1 MNVDL
6 SNIEGKIVK
15 PQEGFQEAF
24 VSTTVDVVGGGGI
37 LAAGKAGLLDSH
49 VVTPFGL
56 RLLKDIKVGDI
67 ISNPDTGGQER
78 VIQLHPIQ
86 NFPFYEIK
94 FTDGT
99 SFRCSEGHL
108 WKIRRTGKRTKK
120 YDLDGERDDWRL
132 WDTKMMYEYLQNAK
146 KRSQKFWGLSIPYTH
161 PIQFTRPITPT
172 TPRNIPPYILG
183 ALIGDGCVTNS
194 VIDNYHVEFCTPD
207 EFIVNKFVEYGY
219 DMSRHSIKADEACR
233 SYRIYNKELIN
244 DLKVLKLAGHSAI
257 DKFIP
262 MFYKFATIAERKELL
277 KGLIDTDGY
286 VDTNGHIVYT
296 TISKQLAE
304 DVAFVVRSIGGRA
317 SINTKDAGYKDDNGV
332 YHKCNLA
339 YNITITTRDNSEI
352 VSLPKKLERVRKL
365 GYDSDRIYY
374 FENKIESIEYIGVK
388 KGRCITVDNP
398 SGLYCVDDFIVT
410 HNSFALVL
418 AMAEP
423 LMTDPNFRG
432 LISRKAIQSL
442 KAGGGFVEKFKQ
454 IFGEFCSV
462 KESDNP
468 RVSFPNGS
476 FCDLTYIDDSD
487 MVRLRERAKGWEYD
501 VIGIDEMTEMSFEC
515 FTYIM
520 TRNRGNSKTFTGK
533 VFFTLNPKRSH
544 WTREFLDWYIGVD
557 GFIRPD
563 RDGKVRYFYINGSTV
578 KDVVWGNSK
587 EEVYRKCQT
596 DIDRKL
602 RAVGGNY
609 SYKNLIKSFVFY
621 QGRLSENKAMLDGNP
636 DYIGSVAASGGK
648 MAQALLEGNF
658 NVDPEEEDYIPIPG
672 QLARAV
678 FTNDPK
684 VNADK
689 WVTVDLAD
697 FGKNNL
703 VALAWNGFHVVD
715 IMILMKTTPRDNA
728 KNVQIFAQNNGV
740 AEAHIIYDGTS
751 ARYFGDYVPDA
762 ICYLSSRKSF
772 GMYANQAPT
781 VKDMC
786 YLRLTK
792 MIENGDIT
800 FDEKIGNQN
809 YVRQDLKH
817 ACSVEN
823 EFLEECSVV
832 RFKEL
837 PNGGRKLLSKKE
849 MNAKLGKDRSMDL
862 LDPCAMRMYPCSNVP
877 YGEEMEQGFRN
888 AEEEDFDGQGEYSNA
903 ESMNV
908 YDDKNWY

>member
-37 LAAGKAGLLDSH
+37 LAAGKLQPLDSKVLTPSGYVEMRDIKVGSK
-49 VVTPFGL
+49 VVTPFDGIANVTAIFPQGVQDVYELTTIDGRKCECGL
-56 RLLKDIKVGDI
+56 DHLWTVRTPKQIHKHRKDPQKWDWYKTLTTKDI
-67 ISNPDTGGQER
+67 
-78 VIQLHPIQ
+78 
-86 NFPFYEIK
+86 IK
-94 FTDGT
+94 GME
-99 SFRCSEGHL
+99 EGRKFFL
-108 WKIRRTGKRTKK
+108 PVN
-120 YDLDGERDDWRL
+120 
-132 WDTKMMYEYLQNAK
+132 NAIEFEEK
-146 KRSQKFWGLSIPYTH
+146 ELP
-161 PIQFTRPITPT
+161 
-172 TPRNIPPYILG
+172 IPPYVLG
-183 ALIGDGCVTNS
+183 VLIGDGCLTNFRGERGFKIS
-194 VIDNYHVEFCTPD
+194 NTEEDIIQKVAKLTDTTRVYYQSSCYTKCFYTPHHKEHKDYLTAVGLATYSYH
-207 EFIVNKFVEYGY
+207 
-219 DMSRHSIKADEACR
+219 
-233 SYRIYNKELIN
+233 
-244 DLKVLKLAGHSAI
+244 
-257 DKFIP
+257 KFIP
-262 MFYKFATIAERKELL
+262 QEFLHSSIKQRRELL
-277 KGLIDTDGY
+277 AGLIDTDGT
-286 VDTNGHIVYT
+286 VDPIKNCFRFSTTSERLKDDFLWLCRSLGYNCSVSVDKRSDKYT
-296 TISKQLAE
+296 LGVSY
-304 DVAFVVRSIGGRA
+304 SIGIHTDDIIFTSNKHWSRFNKERNATRCYGRTNDHTRII
-317 SINTKDAGYKDDNGV
+317 SIKKVRRAECQCILVDDDKHL
-332 YHKCNLA
+332 Y
-339 YNITITTRDNSEI
+339 IT
-352 VSLPKKLERVRKL
+352 
-365 GYDSDRIYY
+365 
-374 FENKIESIEYIGVK
+374 
-388 KGRCITVDNP
+388 
-398 SGLYCVDDFIVT
+398 DDFIVT

-468 RVSFPNGS
+468 RISFPNGS

-888 AEEEDFDGQGEYSNA
+888 AEEEDFDGQGEHSNVG
-903 ESMNV
+903 SMNV
-908 YDDKNWY
+908 FDDKNWY

>member
-37 LAAGKAGLLDSH
+37 LAAGKLQPLDSKVLTPSGFVEMRDIKVGGK
-49 VVTPFGL
+49 VVTPFDGIANVTAIFPQGIKDVYEFVLSDGRKCECGL
-56 RLLKDIKVGDI
+56 
-67 ISNPDTGGQER
+67 E
-78 VIQLHPIQ
+78 
-86 NFPFYEIK
+86 
-94 FTDGT
+94 
-99 SFRCSEGHL
+99 HL
-108 WKIRRTGKRTKK
+108 WTVFAEYPKSVCPKNEIEGSITVQTKYLIENMAKGKTYYVPNAILEDDK
-120 YDLDGERDDWRL
+120 YPF
-132 WDTKMMYEYLQNAK
+132 
-146 KRSQKFWGLSIPYTH
+146 SYTRNE
-161 PIQFTRPITPT
+161 IATR
-172 TPRNIPPYILG
+172 
-183 ALIGDGCVTNS
+183 
-194 VIDNYHVEFCTPD
+194 
-207 EFIVNKFVEYGY
+207 
-219 DMSRHSIKADEACR
+219 
-233 SYRIYNKELIN
+233 
-244 DLKVLKLAGHSAI
+244 
-257 DKFIP
+257 
-262 MFYKFATIAERKELL
+262 
-277 KGLIDTDGY
+277 
-286 VDTNGHIVYT
+286 
-296 TISKQLAE
+296 
-304 DVAFVVRSIGGRA
+304 
-317 SINTKDAGYKDDNGV
+317 
-332 YHKCNLA
+332 
-339 YNITITTRDNSEI
+339 
-352 VSLPKKLERVRKL
+352 
-365 GYDSDRIYY
+365 
-374 FENKIESIEYIGVK
+374 IEYIK
-388 KGRCITVDNP
+388 KVRRAECQCILVDDDKH
-398 SGLYCVDDFIVT
+398 LYITDDFIVT

-888 AEEEDFDGQGEYSNA
+888 AEEEDFDGQGENSNT

>member
-37 LAAGKAGLLDSH
+37 LAAGKEQPLDSQILTPNGFMKMRDIKVGSK
-49 VVTPFGL
+49 VVTPFDGIANVTAIFPQGIKDVYEFVLSDGRKCECGL
-56 RLLKDIKVGDI
+56 
-67 ISNPDTGGQER
+67 E
-78 VIQLHPIQ
+78 
-86 NFPFYEIK
+86 
-94 FTDGT
+94 
-99 SFRCSEGHL
+99 HL
-108 WKIRRTGKRTKK
+108 WTVFTEYPKSVCPQNEIEGSITVQTKYLIENMAKGKTYYVPNAILEDKK
-120 YDLDGERDDWRL
+120 YPF
-132 WDTKMMYEYLQNAK
+132 
-146 KRSQKFWGLSIPYTH
+146 SYTRNE
-161 PIQFTRPITPT
+161 IATR
-172 TPRNIPPYILG
+172 
-183 ALIGDGCVTNS
+183 
-194 VIDNYHVEFCTPD
+194 
-207 EFIVNKFVEYGY
+207 
-219 DMSRHSIKADEACR
+219 
-233 SYRIYNKELIN
+233 
-244 DLKVLKLAGHSAI
+244 
-257 DKFIP
+257 
-262 MFYKFATIAERKELL
+262 
-277 KGLIDTDGY
+277 
-286 VDTNGHIVYT
+286 
-296 TISKQLAE
+296 
-304 DVAFVVRSIGGRA
+304 
-317 SINTKDAGYKDDNGV
+317 
-332 YHKCNLA
+332 
-339 YNITITTRDNSEI
+339 
-352 VSLPKKLERVRKL
+352 
-365 GYDSDRIYY
+365 
-374 FENKIESIEYIGVK
+374 IEYIK
-388 KGRCITVDNP
+388 KVRRAECQCILVDDDKH
-398 SGLYCVDDFIVT
+398 LYITDDFIVT

-862 LDPCAMRMYPCSNVP
+862 LDPCAMRMYPCANVP

-888 AEEEDFDGQGEYSNA
+888 AKEEDFDGQGEYSNA

>member
-37 LAAGKAGLLDSH
+37 LAAGKEQPLDSQVLTPNGFMKMH
-49 VVTPFGL
+49 DIKVGSKVVTPFDGIANVTAIFPQGIKDVYEFVLSDGRKCECGL
-56 RLLKDIKVGDI
+56 
-67 ISNPDTGGQER
+67 E
-78 VIQLHPIQ
+78 
-86 NFPFYEIK
+86 
-94 FTDGT
+94 
-99 SFRCSEGHL
+99 HL
-108 WKIRRTGKRTKK
+108 WTVFTEYPKSVCPQNEIEGSITVQTKYLIENMAKGKTYYVPNAILEDKK
-120 YDLDGERDDWRL
+120 YPF
-132 WDTKMMYEYLQNAK
+132 
-146 KRSQKFWGLSIPYTH
+146 SYTRNE
-161 PIQFTRPITPT
+161 IATR
-172 TPRNIPPYILG
+172 
-183 ALIGDGCVTNS
+183 
-194 VIDNYHVEFCTPD
+194 
-207 EFIVNKFVEYGY
+207 
-219 DMSRHSIKADEACR
+219 
-233 SYRIYNKELIN
+233 
-244 DLKVLKLAGHSAI
+244 
-257 DKFIP
+257 
-262 MFYKFATIAERKELL
+262 
-277 KGLIDTDGY
+277 
-286 VDTNGHIVYT
+286 
-296 TISKQLAE
+296 
-304 DVAFVVRSIGGRA
+304 
-317 SINTKDAGYKDDNGV
+317 
-332 YHKCNLA
+332 
-339 YNITITTRDNSEI
+339 
-352 VSLPKKLERVRKL
+352 
-365 GYDSDRIYY
+365 
-374 FENKIESIEYIGVK
+374 IEYIK
-388 KGRCITVDNP
+388 KVRRAECQCILVDDDKH
-398 SGLYCVDDFIVT
+398 LYITDDFIVT

-862 LDPCAMRMYPCSNVP
+862 LDPCAMRMYPCANVP

-888 AEEEDFDGQGEYSNA
+888 AKEEDFDGQGEYSNA

>member
-15 PQEGFQEAF
+15 PFGGFQEAF
-24 VSTTVDVVGGGGI
+24 TTAQADVVWGVGQLGS
-37 LAAGKAGLLDSH
+37 GKLQPLDSKVLTPSGYVEMRDIKVGSK
-49 VVTPFGL
+49 VVTPFDGIANVTAIFPQGIKDVYEFVLSDGRKCECGL
-56 RLLKDIKVGDI
+56 
-67 ISNPDTGGQER
+67 E
-78 VIQLHPIQ
+78 
-86 NFPFYEIK
+86 
-94 FTDGT
+94 
-99 SFRCSEGHL
+99 HL
-108 WKIRRTGKRTKK
+108 WTVFTEYPKSVCPKNEIEGSITVQTKYLIENMAKGKTYYVPNAILEDDK
-120 YDLDGERDDWRL
+120 YPF
-132 WDTKMMYEYLQNAK
+132 
-146 KRSQKFWGLSIPYTH
+146 SYTRNE
-161 PIQFTRPITPT
+161 IATR
-172 TPRNIPPYILG
+172 
-183 ALIGDGCVTNS
+183 
-194 VIDNYHVEFCTPD
+194 
-207 EFIVNKFVEYGY
+207 
-219 DMSRHSIKADEACR
+219 
-233 SYRIYNKELIN
+233 
-244 DLKVLKLAGHSAI
+244 
-257 DKFIP
+257 
-262 MFYKFATIAERKELL
+262 
-277 KGLIDTDGY
+277 
-286 VDTNGHIVYT
+286 
-296 TISKQLAE
+296 
-304 DVAFVVRSIGGRA
+304 
-317 SINTKDAGYKDDNGV
+317 
-332 YHKCNLA
+332 
-339 YNITITTRDNSEI
+339 
-352 VSLPKKLERVRKL
+352 
-365 GYDSDRIYY
+365 
-374 FENKIESIEYIGVK
+374 IEYIK
-388 KGRCITVDNP
+388 KVRRAECQCILVDDDKH
-398 SGLYCVDDFIVT
+398 LYITDDFIVT

-903 ESMNV
+903 DSMNV
-908 YDDKNWY
+908 FDDKNWY

>member
-37 LAAGKAGLLDSH
+37 LAAGKEQPLDSQVLTPNGFMKMRDIKVGSK
-49 VVTPFGL
+49 VVTPFDGIANVTAIFPQGIKDVYEFGL
-56 RLLKDIKVGDI
+56 
-67 ISNPDTGGQER
+67 S
-78 VIQLHPIQ
+78 
-86 NFPFYEIK
+86 
-94 FTDGT
+94 DG
-99 SFRCSEGHL
+99 RKCECGLEHL
-108 WKIRRTGKRTKK
+108 WTVFTEYPKSVCPKNEMEGSITVQTKYLIENMAKGKTYYVPNAILEDKK
-120 YDLDGERDDWRL
+120 YPF
-132 WDTKMMYEYLQNAK
+132 
-146 KRSQKFWGLSIPYTH
+146 SYT
-161 PIQFTRPITPT
+161 R
-172 TPRNIPPYILG
+172 
-183 ALIGDGCVTNS
+183 
-194 VIDNYHVEFCTPD
+194 
-207 EFIVNKFVEYGY
+207 
-219 DMSRHSIKADEACR
+219 
-233 SYRIYNKELIN
+233 
-244 DLKVLKLAGHSAI
+244 
-257 DKFIP
+257 
-262 MFYKFATIAERKELL
+262 
-277 KGLIDTDGY
+277 
-286 VDTNGHIVYT
+286 
-296 TISKQLAE
+296 
-304 DVAFVVRSIGGRA
+304 
-317 SINTKDAGYKDDNGV
+317 
-332 YHKCNLA
+332 
-339 YNITITTRDNSEI
+339 
-352 VSLPKKLERVRKL
+352 
-365 GYDSDRIYY
+365 
-374 FENKIESIEYIGVK
+374 NKIATRIEYIK
-388 KGRCITVDNP
+388 KVRRAECQCILVDDDKH
-398 SGLYCVDDFIVT
+398 LYITDDFIVT

>member
-37 LAAGKAGLLDSH
+37 LAAGKEQPLDSQVLTPNGFMKMRDIKVGSE
-49 VVTPFGL
+49 VVTPFDGIANVTAIFPQGIKDVYEFVLSDGRKCECGL
-56 RLLKDIKVGDI
+56 
-67 ISNPDTGGQER
+67 E
-78 VIQLHPIQ
+78 
-86 NFPFYEIK
+86 
-94 FTDGT
+94 
-99 SFRCSEGHL
+99 HL
-108 WKIRRTGKRTKK
+108 WTVFTEYPKSVCPQNEIEGSITVQTKYLIENMAKGKTYYVPNAILEDKK
-120 YDLDGERDDWRL
+120 YPF
-132 WDTKMMYEYLQNAK
+132 
-146 KRSQKFWGLSIPYTH
+146 SYTRNE
-161 PIQFTRPITPT
+161 IATR
-172 TPRNIPPYILG
+172 
-183 ALIGDGCVTNS
+183 
-194 VIDNYHVEFCTPD
+194 
-207 EFIVNKFVEYGY
+207 
-219 DMSRHSIKADEACR
+219 
-233 SYRIYNKELIN
+233 
-244 DLKVLKLAGHSAI
+244 
-257 DKFIP
+257 
-262 MFYKFATIAERKELL
+262 
-277 KGLIDTDGY
+277 
-286 VDTNGHIVYT
+286 
-296 TISKQLAE
+296 
-304 DVAFVVRSIGGRA
+304 
-317 SINTKDAGYKDDNGV
+317 
-332 YHKCNLA
+332 
-339 YNITITTRDNSEI
+339 
-352 VSLPKKLERVRKL
+352 
-365 GYDSDRIYY
+365 
-374 FENKIESIEYIGVK
+374 IEYIK
-388 KGRCITVDNP
+388 KVRRAECQCILVDDDKH
-398 SGLYCVDDFIVT
+398 LYITDDFIVT

-903 ESMNV
+903 DSMNV
-908 YDDKNWY
+908 FDDKNWY